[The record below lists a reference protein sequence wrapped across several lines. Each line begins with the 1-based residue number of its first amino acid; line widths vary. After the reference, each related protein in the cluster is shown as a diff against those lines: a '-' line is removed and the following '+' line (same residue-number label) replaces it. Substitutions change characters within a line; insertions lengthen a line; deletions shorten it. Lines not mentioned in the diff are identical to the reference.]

1 MFWTLQPIL
10 VALLHSFKEVSMANH
25 FIKVHR
31 RSDLDLRNS
40 AFARHLHK
48 LQLTMQRGSS

>member
-1 MFWTLQPIL
+1 
-10 VALLHSFKEVSMANH
+10 MANH